1 MSSSSTTPVIEDAA
15 VKALLTEHE
24 FLEVIETG
32 EGDQKRVRVRCELT
46 QHELLPR
53 ADAIATHL
61 KSKKFLK
68 AKEWY
73 CYDYSKYEP
82 YIVSHRRK
90 PKSLFCNVT
99 NTVLNRIPSEVEKH
113 VSGKKFQ
120 RLKEHANVLG
130 GRKQRSNGDKSGES
144 KQEGGGDEE
153 EEDFDANA
161 FEFENAQVLLS
172 DDEDAVD
179 GGDGAVKGA
188 AAAGKKKP
196 QNDSDDD
203 EEDEELEDD
212 DEEGDDEEDSDMA
225 EFYPGEDDD
234 DDDEGRIDHETVVK
248 LTKRK
253 AEDEEGEGED
263 AMQPPAAKK
272 QKKPQPQVSKA
283 RMSSKDRR
291 QQPKHQKASFKK

>member
-1 MSSSSTTPVIEDAA
+1 MSSSTTDAA
-15 VKALLTEHE
+15 VKALLAEHE
-24 FLEVIETG
+24 FLEMIETG

-46 QHELLPR
+46 QHEMLPR

-61 KSKKFLK
+61 QSKKFLK

-82 YIVSHRRK
+82 YIVAHRRK

-99 NTVLNRIPSEVEKH
+99 NTVLNRIPAEIEKH
-113 VSGKKFQ
+113 VNGKKFL
-120 RLKEHANVLG
+120 RLKEHVKFTE
-130 GRKQRSNGDKSGES
+130 RKGDKKS
-144 KQEGGGDEE
+144 KEDGGDDDEE
-153 EEDFDANA
+153 EDEFDANA

-179 GGDGAVKGA
+179 GVGAVNGAVAKG
-188 AAAGKKKP
+188 KKP

-203 EEDEELEDD
+203 DEDEDDDEELEDD
-212 DEEGDDEEDSDMA
+212 EDEEDSDMA
-225 EFYPGEDDD
+225 EFYPDD

-253 AEDEEGEGED
+253 AEDDDD
-263 AMQPPAAKK
+263 AKNDDAPAAKK
-272 QKKPQPQVSKA
+272 QKKPAPQVSKA